1 MLLFHL
7 HHNYCGEDGERSR
20 ARDIRPSITGQP
32 HMLQTSTSTD
42 RHGIASPPHPHHY
55 FLPEPLCVPSHP
67 HPHPRRPPRVPAV
80 FLDWFHLF
88 NDGCANDPSHAAD
101 GVIDTRTCQ
110 EWGLD
115 GDPERE
121 GRVLLKGQSEM
132 LGKAAEGWGKLG
144 APCTQALFVFPKQ
157 TRTLD
162 AGWKLKTTPWRNF
175 HTVAQMKRDPSTS
188 HQSPMVVS
196 SAPVDISFLKRLCD
210 SCRERPGNAK
220 YTSGIFLGNWYYLGD
235 QRKKCSYL

>member
-1 MLLFHL
+1 M
-7 HHNYCGEDGERSR
+7 
-20 ARDIRPSITGQP
+20 
-32 HMLQTSTSTD
+32 
-42 RHGIASPPHPHHY
+42 PPPT
-55 FLPEPLCVPSHP
+55 PL
-67 HPHPRRPPRVPAV
+67 RRPPRVPAV

-121 GRVLLKGQSEM
+121 GRVLLEGQNET
-132 LGKAAEGWGKLG
+132 LGKAAEGWGKLV
-144 APCTQALFVFPKQ
+144 APCTQAVFVFPKQ

-162 AGWKLKTTPWRNF
+162 AEWKLKTTPWRKF
-175 HTVAQMKRDPSTS
+175 HTVAQMKGDPSTS
-188 HQSPMVVS
+188 HQSPVAVS
-196 SAPVDISFLKRLCD
+196 SARVDISFLKRLCD
-210 SCRERPGNAK
+210 SCGGRPGNAK

-235 QRKKCSYL
+235 QREKVL